1 MKPVLK
7 FLLIT
12 HVVSWTFFI
21 AAGLISSKLSLALN
35 GPLTLVFLAGAIA
48 PSLVAIWL
56 TAESEGRAG
65 VKALLSRTIAWQV
78 RARWYLFAV
87 SYFLIVKLGV
97 AIVHRLATGT
107 WPQFGEEP
115 WFIIVLAIL
124 ISTPIQA
131 GEEIGWRGYALP
143 RLAERF
149 GLPTASIVLGVI
161 WACWHLPLFFIAG
174 TDSAG
179 TSFPLYLLAVTAL
192 SVAMAWLYWR
202 TNASLLLTMLMHA
215 AVNNTSGIVRG
226 PVYADANPLTLRPP
240 LTAWLTAGL
249 LWIGAAYFLVRMRR
263 ARLGRTSPAA
273 GLKHE
278 SPSLGTHDESTML
291 STSFV

>member
-7 FLLIT
+7 FFLIT
-12 HVVSWTFFI
+12 YVVSWTFFI

-56 TAESEGRAG
+56 TAESEGRTG
-65 VKALLSRTIAWQV
+65 LKALLNRTIAWQV
-78 RARWYLFAV
+78 SARWYLFAV
-87 SYFLIVKLGV
+87 SYFLIVKLGM

-115 WFIIVLAIL
+115 WFIIVLAIF
-124 ISTPIQA
+124 ISTPLQA

-174 TDSAG
+174 SDSAG
-179 TSFPLYLLAVTAL
+179 ESFPLYLLAVTAL

-202 TNASLLLTMLMHA
+202 SNRSLLLTMLMHA

-226 PVYADANPLTLRPP
+226 PVYADANPFTLPPP

-249 LWIGAAYFLVRMRR
+249 LWIGAAYFLVQMRGATLR
-263 ARLGRTSPAA
+263 RTSSAENA
-273 GLKHE
+273 GRSMATVL
-278 SPSLGTHDESTML
+278 
-291 STSFV
+291 TSSE